1 MNPPKNDELIEDALW
16 AYPLAEVPL
25 DLSKRIMQ
33 RVATTPQRNTV
44 PPQVRFRLT
53 WMDYALGF
61 FLALLPVVGL
71 VIWVTLP
78 RLGLLRLELQWQ
90 LIQASGLLPVLGI
103 SLGVAGGLMLF
114 AFVFS
119 VSFVFRPEPSLR

>member
-1 MNPPKNDELIEDALW
+1 MNPQTDELIEDALRT
-16 AYPLAEVPL
+16 YPLAEVPL
-25 DLSKRIMQ
+25 DLSKRIMR
-33 RVATTPQRNTV
+33 RVATTPQRN
-44 PPQVRFRLT
+44 PASPQLHFRLT

-61 FLALLPVVGL
+61 FLALLPAVAL

-90 LIQASGLLPVLGI
+90 LIQASGLLPILGI
-103 SLGVAGGLMLF
+103 SLGVAGVLMLL